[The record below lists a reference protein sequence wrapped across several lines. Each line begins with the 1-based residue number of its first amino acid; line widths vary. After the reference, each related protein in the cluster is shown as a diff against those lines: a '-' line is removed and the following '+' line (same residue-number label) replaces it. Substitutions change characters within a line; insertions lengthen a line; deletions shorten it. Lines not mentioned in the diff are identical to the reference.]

1 MNLLKFLFSKTF
13 LKQIVLAIFV
23 TIALVIGLFFWLNY
37 YTSQDDYITVP
48 DLSKL
53 NMDIV
58 EKKLDGMNLN
68 YEILD
73 TLAYNPEFP
82 PLSVL
87 EQNPKSGQF
96 VKEKRKIY
104 LTINPADYKQVRI
117 SENLYGNTLRQ
128 VVPSLKALGFQIGE
142 IKEEPDMA
150 KNVVLKLTHNDTLLK
165 EGDMLKK
172 TSVVDIVIGDG
183 SLSFDEQQR
192 QLKLEK
198 LKNENSIDSEPGQN
212 PSND

>member
-13 LKQIVLAIFV
+13 LKQIVLAVFV
-23 TIALVIGLFFWLNY
+23 TIILVIGLFYWLNY

-48 DLSKL
+48 DLTKL
-53 NMDIV
+53 EIDIV
-58 EKKLDGMNLN
+58 EKKLNQMNLN
-68 YEILD
+68 YVILD
-73 TLAYNPEFP
+73 TLAYNPEYP

-104 LTINPADYKQVRI
+104 LTINPADYKKVRLTG
-117 SENLYGNTLRQ
+117 NLYGNTLRQ
-128 VVPSLKALGFQIGE
+128 VLPSIEALGFQIGD

-150 KNVVLKLTHNDTLLK
+150 KNVVLKLTHNDTLLE

-172 TSVVDIVIGDG
+172 TSVIDIVIGDG
-183 SLSFDEQQR
+183 SLSFEEQQ
-192 QLKLEK
+192 KLRLEEIK
-198 LKNENSIDSEPGQN
+198 QKKYLDSISGQN
-212 PSND
+212 TIND

>member
-13 LKQIVLAIFV
+13 LKQIVIAIFV
-23 TIALVIGLFFWLNY
+23 TIGLIIGLFFWLNY
-37 YTSQDDYITVP
+37 YTSQDDYVTVP

-53 NMDIV
+53 SMDIV
-58 EKKLDGMNLN
+58 EKKLEGMNLD
-68 YEILD
+68 YVILD

-87 EQNPKSGQF
+87 VQNPKSGQY

-117 SENLYGNTLRQ
+117 SGNLYGNTLRQ
-128 VVPSLKALGFQIGE
+128 VVPSLKALGFQIGQ

-150 KNVVLKLTHNDTLLK
+150 KNVVLKLTHNDTVLN

-172 TSVVDIVIGDG
+172 TSVIDIVIGDG
-183 SLSFDEQQR
+183 SLSFEEQQR
-192 QLKLEK
+192 QLR
-198 LKNENSIDSEPGQN
+198 LKESSTDSISRQN
-212 PSND
+212 PING